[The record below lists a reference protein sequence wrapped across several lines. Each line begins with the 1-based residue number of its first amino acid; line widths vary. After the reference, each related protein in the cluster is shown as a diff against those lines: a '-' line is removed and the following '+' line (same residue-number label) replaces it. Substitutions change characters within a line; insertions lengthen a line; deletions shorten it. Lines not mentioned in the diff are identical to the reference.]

1 MNREQFEAILP
12 VLKAHDTNGFGQ
24 PWIIAYRAKMRRFSA
39 ELEKLTRTVREAQW
53 EWKVP
58 DQWERNG

>member
-12 VLKAHDTNGFGQ
+12 VLKAHDTEGFGQ
-24 PWIIAYRAKMRRFSA
+24 PWLDAYRAKNRCLVA
-39 ELEKLTRTVREAQW
+39 ALEKLTRTVREAQW

-58 DQWERNG
+58 G